1 MASPVT
7 HRKRGRGRLVG
18 AGAAAV
24 TLLLVAFSLRSRTG
38 AQVDGAVPAAIKS
51 GGAHVL
57 WVDDDPSNNAKQI
70 DILEKRGVH
79 ITTAVSTAEALE
91 RYDAAVHDV
100 VVSDMGRPEG
110 ANREYVPRAGL
121 ELLARLRA
129 REPGV
134 AVVLYTTARS
144 ATLYGEEARGA
155 GAYAV
160 VTETEELV
168 RMLTAWTPT
177 GSRTDSSRSNSSR
190 R

>member
-1 MASPVT
+1 M
-7 HRKRGRGRLVG
+7 
-18 AGAAAV
+18 
-24 TLLLVAFSLRSRTG
+24 
-38 AQVDGAVPAAIKS
+38 
-51 GGAHVL
+51 
-57 WVDDDPSNNAKQI
+57 
-70 DILEKRGVH
+70 H

-91 RYDAAVHDV
+91 RYDAAVHDM

-168 RMLTAWTPT
+168 RMLTAWSPG
-177 GSRTDSSRSNSSR
+177 GSRTDSSRSISSR